1 MKRLAILTALV
12 LVVPAFAMP
21 ALAQKAPAAPTRVT
35 PVAPVVFNMD
45 EDLIEGVVLTA
56 PDVPV
61 VGARARPAFRNLIQ
75 VRSSFA
81 PELLASASKL

>member
-1 MKRLAILTALV
+1 MKRFAILTALV
-12 LVVPAFAMP
+12 LVVPAVAMP
-21 ALAQKAPAAPTRVT
+21 ALAQKAAAPTPVA

>member
-1 MKRLAILTALV
+1 MKRLAVLTVLALV
-12 LVVPAFAMP
+12 VTAFAMP
-21 ALAQKAPAAPTRVT
+21 ALAQKAPT

-45 EDLIEGVVLTA
+45 EDLIEGAVLTA

-61 VGARARPAFRNLIQ
+61 VATRARPTFRNLIQ